1 MHLFLPEPV
10 DVVMVVLVLVVAV
23 EVVVVPVGVG
33 GATGCDN
40 LIVFPITVRANLNS
54 ILLHL
59 IM

>member
-1 MHLFLPEPV
+1 M
-10 DVVMVVLVLVVAV
+10 VMVVLVLVVAV